1 MIDICVERRNPT
13 LDYHDHAAVHHL
25 PRVRRGSFSGG
36 IDDTW
41 SGTPTVRDQAEA
53 PARMRGFADHP
64 PKPVPPVDDERQAFR
79 ICWSPTTGILQKI
92 SGCGLSIWDA
102 RINKSHEMERIG
114 SKYGLDRLPTSPL
127 TGLDGSPTH
136 EVEGNNR
143 EHGADDPHGTKTVAA
158 PATVSGLPSILVAHS
173 AMPLC
178 GQHGKADGQRIF
190 VSQET
195 CRHLSIHRHGRGSPE
210 QEYAMKI
217 TSASRRRPTLPFPQP
232 VDCSI
237 VRTA

>member
-1 MIDICVERRNPT
+1 MIDICMERRNPT

-102 RINKSHEMERIG
+102 LMHKSHEMERIG

-158 PATVSGLPSILVAHS
+158 PATVSGACPRYATGESREGEGAIPTA
-173 AMPLC
+173 
-178 GQHGKADGQRIF
+178 
-190 VSQET
+190 SQET
-195 CRHLSIHRHGRGSPE
+195 CQR
-210 QEYAMKI
+210 
-217 TSASRRRPTLPFPQP
+217 TSRATTPILFRARRVLP
-232 VDCSI
+232 
-237 VRTA
+237 